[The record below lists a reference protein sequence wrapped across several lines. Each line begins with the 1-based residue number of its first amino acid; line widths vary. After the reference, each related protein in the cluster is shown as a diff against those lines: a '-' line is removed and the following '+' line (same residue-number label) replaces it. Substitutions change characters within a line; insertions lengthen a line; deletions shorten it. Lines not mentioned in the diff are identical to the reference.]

1 MNNNNFLIHK
11 INLISTFYCII
22 IFFSNHGKYMQT
34 YYNTTQKNNASYH
47 NEDHVQILLWT
58 QTYTCIL
65 FYFVWFFFWGGVHI
79 GSGTLVLHFIK
90 IAVVPTCMRYTG
102 SGQGPAQTIALIW
115 SPILCLSYNRKD
127 EKYFKMT
134 FSSIRMYAPP
144 TGTWP

>member
-1 MNNNNFLIHK
+1 MVNTCRHIRIQHKRIMLHITMKIMFKYFYELKLIHV
-11 INLISTFYCII
+11 FY
-22 IFFSNHGKYMQT
+22 F
-34 YYNTTQKNNASYH
+34 
-47 NEDHVQILLWT
+47 
-58 QTYTCIL
+58 IL
-65 FYFVWFFFWGGVHI
+65 FGFFLGGGVHI

-144 TGTWP
+144 TGT